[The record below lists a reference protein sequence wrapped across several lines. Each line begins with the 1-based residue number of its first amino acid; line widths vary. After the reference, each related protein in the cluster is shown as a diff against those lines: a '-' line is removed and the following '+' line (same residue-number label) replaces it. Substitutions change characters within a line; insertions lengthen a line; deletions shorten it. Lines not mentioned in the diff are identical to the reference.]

1 MEGIVFDTTKN
12 YLILGEKNT
21 NKTELGKVVS
31 NNINSVNNVYFNL
44 FDDNYTP
51 FNKNDSKEC
60 TTLVLDNYSTK
71 DKKNNHIKEILDDKT
86 KAVVIIAPYV
96 ISTDNIKH
104 CFDYVFISKI
114 KDQHT
119 LKVIYNVYFKHID
132 CFDFEKFQELN
143 NKTRHF
149 LVIEKKYLGIGYYNP
164 SKGFTD
170 KSVTTVYERFSNWW
184 NK

>member
-60 TTLVLDNYSTK
+60 TTLS
-71 DKKNNHIKEILDDKT
+71 
-86 KAVVIIAPYV
+86 
-96 ISTDNIKH
+96 
-104 CFDYVFISKI
+104 
-114 KDQHT
+114 
-119 LKVIYNVYFKHID
+119 
-132 CFDFEKFQELN
+132 
-143 NKTRHF
+143 
-149 LVIEKKYLGIGYYNP
+149 
-164 SKGFTD
+164 
-170 KSVTTVYERFSNWW
+170 
-184 NK
+184 